1 MFAILVASS
10 VALLVAFLLFRLWL
24 GLSVLASVAM
34 ALSLMSVLPS
44 LPVFFFV
51 SVVVFSL
58 IFSYVVLMAVVLN
71 LFSPAVWQS
80 LVSSAVA
87 ASAAPADA
95 RVVNGVR
102 RDSVVCRWCIGCPLD
117 GLCDSD
123 QCGARRQSL
132 YDYSERLAKHDPNS
146 QWISRFP
153 DLGVYINFLKKHG
166 LL

>member
-1 MFAILVASS
+1 MILVFLMMS
-10 VALLVAFLLFRLWL
+10 LV
-24 GLSVLASVAM
+24 VN
-34 ALSLMSVLPS
+34 
-44 LPVFFFV
+44 
-51 SVVVFSL
+51 
-58 IFSYVVLMAVVLN
+58 SYVVIMAVVLN
-71 LFSPAVWQS
+71 LFAPAVWQS

-87 ASAAPADA
+87 ASAAPAGPL
-95 RVVNGVR
+95 VVNGVR
-102 RDSVVCRWCIGCPLD
+102 RDSVMCRWCVGCPLD